1 MHTQKSRTDRRAMRV
16 RSSVKTSLRP
26 RLSVYRSNA
35 HIWAQVIDDKTHTT
49 ICSVNDLALKG
60 TKVEKSKQVGELI
73 AKSALAAKCSLVVF
87 DRGSYRYH
95 GRVKTLA
102 EAARTAGLQ
111 F

>member
-49 ICSVNDLALKG
+49 ICAINDIALKG
-60 TKVEKSKQVGELI
+60 TKTEKSKQVGQLI
-73 AKSALAAKCSLVVF
+73 AKASIAAKCDTVVF

-95 GRVKTLA
+95 GRVKSLA
-102 EAARTAGLQ
+102 DAARSAGLQ